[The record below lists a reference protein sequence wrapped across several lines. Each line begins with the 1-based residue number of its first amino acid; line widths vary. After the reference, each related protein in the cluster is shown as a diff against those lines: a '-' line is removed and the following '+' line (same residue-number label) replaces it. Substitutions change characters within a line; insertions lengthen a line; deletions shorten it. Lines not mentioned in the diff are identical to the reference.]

1 METLLSLLGLADGS
15 EVEEGG
21 GEEKE
26 ACAEFRR
33 TSPPQSV
40 GRRGRT
46 RSLLHLMIE
55 LHRELHI

>member
-40 GRRGRT
+40 GRRGRP
-46 RSLLHLMIE
+46 RS
-55 LHRELHI
+55 